1 MTSYRQHELANGL
14 TVIAECNP
22 QAYTSAFGFFVKAGS
37 RDEHDQIGGVSHF
50 LEHMVFKGT
59 PNRTAE
65 QVNLELDELGSNS
78 NARTS
83 EESTI
88 YHAAVLPEFQSQI
101 VELLSDTMRPSL
113 RSEDF
118 ETEKQVIIEE
128 INMYADQPPYGGYER
143 IMSEF
148 FGNHPL
154 GQSVLGTTETVS
166 ALTPDQMMEY
176 FQQRYSPSNIALAAS
191 GNIDF
196 DALVRDAE
204 KSCGSW
210 ERFDASRSVKKAD
223 YQSGFVSMHQPVSSQ
238 QYILQLAPGP
248 ASDDEDRFAARLMST
263 IVGDDSGSRMYW
275 EFLDSGVAESAGM
288 GGYEFDG
295 SGSIMTF
302 ICCDPDRAQ
311 ECLNRLLKLQRDVK
325 ANGVTQRELDLA
337 KRKVASHIVLAS
349 ERTESRMFSVG
360 AQWLADL
367 PYRSA
372 SEIAALY
379 EAVTLS
385 QVNEALKK
393 WTLDTNMTLVVGP
406 SEDLSAAV

>member
-1 MTSYRQHELANGL
+1 VTSYRQHELANGL
-14 TVIAECNP
+14 TVVAECNP

-37 RDEHDQIGGVSHF
+37 RDESEEIGGVSHF

-113 RSEDF
+113 RPEDF

-128 INMYADQPPYGGYER
+128 IKMYADQPPYGGFER
-143 IMSEF
+143 IMAEF
-148 FGNHPL
+148 FGGHPL

-196 DALVRDAE
+196 DHLVEDAE
-204 KSCGSW
+204 KFCGSW
-210 ERFDASRSVKKAD
+210 ERFDAPRSVRKAD

-248 ASDDEDRFAARLMST
+248 ATNDEDRFAARLMST

-295 SGSIMTF
+295 SGSLMTF
-302 ICCDPDRAQ
+302 LCCEPDRAQ
-311 ECLNRLLKLQRDVK
+311 ESLNRLLKLQRDVK
-325 ANGVTQRELDLA
+325 SNGVTQRELELA

-349 ERTESRMFSVG
+349 ERTETRMFSVG
-360 AQWLADL
+360 SQWLTGL
-367 PYRSA
+367 PYRTA
-372 SEIAALY
+372 AEIAASY
-379 EAVTLS
+379 EAVTLA
-385 QVNEALKK
+385 QVNEALEK

-406 SEDLSAAV
+406 CEDLAAAV